1 MRATIS
7 RLIKGFL
14 AFFLMACFMYPV
26 TVRAGIPLD
35 TVKTQVMGV
44 IDILR
49 DPSLKG
55 EAGKKA
61 KRDRVRAASDKMFD
75 FTELSKRT
83 LGQNWNKLSTEQRKD
98 FVDLYK
104 NLLSDT
110 YEERIMAY
118 SDEKVNFTKEVPLT
132 EKTVEVQS
140 AVVTKT
146 AETPIFYRMIKKE
159 TGEWRVYDVVIEGV
173 SLVSNYRTQFR
184 EIMANNP
191 PEALLDA
198 LRKKTIKK

>member
-55 EAGKKA
+55 EAGKKV
-61 KRDRVRAASDKMFD
+61 KRERVRAASDKMFD